1 MTTKN
6 FDDVL
11 TTTRDARGVVTLTLN
26 DPARF
31 NALGAEMLSA
41 LQQALDDA
49 GRDESVRVVVLAA
62 AGKAFCA
69 GHNLKDMAANPELA
83 YYQKLFAQCSRMML
97 TIHKLPVPVI
107 ARVQGMATAAGC
119 QLVAQC
125 DLAVAA
131 DSASFATSG
140 IHYGLFCA
148 TPSVPLVRNVPA
160 KRAMEMLLTGD
171 FIDAPTA
178 LAQGLLNR
186 VVPADALDAE
196 VEKLVE
202 SILQKPRV
210 AVAMGKALVYQQ
222 RELGIDAAYQLAGQT
237 MATTET
243 PMLED
248 VGRWAEAFLRPTVLV
263 EFAALAACLGLAWLL
278 VSLLQRGLHRGD
290 PRSIL
295 FGTRIV
301 DGALFPL
308 ALLCL
313 AYVARTV
320 LLQWVPLA
328 VFKVAVPVLVSLVVI
343 RIGVKV
349 LQVAYPDAAWV
360 RPIERSISWLAWL
373 GMVLWVTGLLPLVL
387 EE

>member
-1 MTTKN
+1 MTIPN
-6 FDDVL
+6 SDELLVI
-11 TTTRDARGVVTLTLN
+11 TRDTRGVITLTLN

-31 NALGAEMLSA
+31 NALGSEMLTA
-41 LQQALDDA
+41 LQQALDEA

-69 GHNLKDMAANPELA
+69 GHNLKDMAANPDLA

-140 IHYGLFCA
+140 IHNGLFCA

-171 FIDAPTA
+171 FMDAPTA
-178 LAQGLLNR
+178 LAQGLVNR

-196 VEKLVE
+196 VEQLVQ

-237 MATTET
+237 MATN
-243 PMLED
+243 MM
-248 VGRWAEAFLRPTVLV
+248 
-263 EFAALAACLGLAWLL
+263 
-278 VSLLQRGLHRGD
+278 
-290 PRSIL
+290 
-295 FGTRIV
+295 
-301 DGALFPL
+301 
-308 ALLCL
+308 
-313 AYVARTV
+313 
-320 LLQWVPLA
+320 
-328 VFKVAVPVLVSLVVI
+328 
-343 RIGVKV
+343 
-349 LQVAYPDAAWV
+349 DAAAQEGA
-360 RPIERSISWLAWL
+360 RAFAEKRQPAWKR
-373 GMVLWVTGLLPLVL
+373 
-387 EE
+387 

>member
-1 MTTKN
+1 MTTN
-6 FDDVL
+6 AHEL
-11 TTTRDARGVVTLTLN
+11 LQTTRDARGVVTLTLN

-49 GRDESVRVVVLAA
+49 GRDETVRVIVLAA

-97 TIHKLPVPVI
+97 TIQKLPVPVI

-210 AVAMGKALVYQQ
+210 AGAMGKALVYQQ

-237 MATTET
+237 MATN
-243 PMLED
+243 MM
-248 VGRWAEAFLRPTVLV
+248 
-263 EFAALAACLGLAWLL
+263 
-278 VSLLQRGLHRGD
+278 
-290 PRSIL
+290 
-295 FGTRIV
+295 
-301 DGALFPL
+301 
-308 ALLCL
+308 
-313 AYVARTV
+313 
-320 LLQWVPLA
+320 
-328 VFKVAVPVLVSLVVI
+328 
-343 RIGVKV
+343 
-349 LQVAYPDAAWV
+349 DAAAQEGARAFAEKRQPTWK
-360 RPIERSISWLAWL
+360 R
-373 GMVLWVTGLLPLVL
+373 
-387 EE
+387 